1 MQYFAKISGILKPIY
16 TSNVCYDKEH
26 LDKALVKVNN
36 ALIKGGSNEK
46 LYYAL
51 TSPTTRRRQRNI
63 WFNLSLSEN
72 VKTKV
77 AQHFL
82 DL

>member
-1 MQYFAKISGILKPIY
+1 MPYFVKISGILKPIY

-46 LYYAL
+46 L
-51 TSPTTRRRQRNI
+51 
-63 WFNLSLSEN
+63 
-72 VKTKV
+72 
-77 AQHFL
+77 
-82 DL
+82 